1 MRLLLWLTVAQAI
14 AIEPATE
21 TLLVH
26 GGPMLPTRIARACRL
41 APSATYLALAGSE
54 VEMYA
59 MKAEVRRQC
68 PTALPKTRLLHF
80 HANNTADHLACT
92 LKRLPS
98 TTMLTQLAFEYHMKR
113 VQLTSSLVAPILP
126 HIQWFYVGLPN
137 PLHVAWRIR
146 DERDRYLPQV
156 AADVHAALTGPCAL
170 DRC

>member
-21 TLLVH
+21 TVLVH
-26 GGPMLPTRIARACRL
+26 GGPMLPTRIARACLL
-41 APSATYLALAGSE
+41 APSATHLALAGNE

-59 MKAEVRRQC
+59 MKAEERRQC
-68 PTALPKTRLLHF
+68 PTALPKTRLLH
-80 HANNTADHLACT
+80 ANNTADHVVCT

-98 TTMLTQLAFEYHMKR
+98 TTMLTQLAFAYHMKR
-113 VQLTSSLVAPILP
+113 VQLTSLLVAPILP
-126 HIQWFYVGLPN
+126 HIQWLYVDLPN
-137 PLHVAWRIR
+137 PPIVAWRVC